1 MDKSY
6 NPHAIEQNWYQ
17 TWEEKGYFAPQG
29 SGNAAGG
36 RTPGAATPQGGEQSF
51 CIMIPP
57 PNVTGSLHMGH
68 GFNNTVMDTLTRYHR
83 MKGDNT
89 LWQPGT
95 DHAGIATQMVVER
108 QLGAEGKTRHDLGR
122 EKFIERV
129 WEWKAESGGNIT
141 RQLRRLGSSLDWSH
155 ERFTMDDGLSEA
167 VREVFVRLHEEGLIY
182 RGKRLVNWDP
192 VLHTAVSDLEVISE
206 EEQGYLWHFRYPLSD
221 GSGHLVVAT
230 TRPETMLGDS
240 AVAVHPD
247 DERYKH
253 LIGKTITLPLVGRE
267 IPIIADDYVEME
279 FGTGCVKI
287 TPAHDFNDYQMGQR
301 HNLPMHNIFTV
312 DAKINDEAPEKY
324 RGKDR
329 YEARDEIVHDLKEL
343 ELLEKIDDHK
353 LMVPRGDRSGTVIE
367 PYLTDQWFVDL
378 TRETLDDGRPGGK
391 TQITD
396 PAIQAVRGGEI
407 NFTPKNWENTYFQW
421 LENIQDWCI
430 SRQIWWGHRI
440 PAWYDEQGKVYVG
453 RSEEEVRE
461 KHSLG
466 ADIKLSQDEDVLDTW
481 FSSALWPFSTLGWP
495 EQTERLAQFY
505 PTSVLVT
512 GFDIIFFWVARMIM
526 FGKKF
531 MGDVPFK
538 DIYIHGLVRDA
549 HGQKMSK
556 SKGNVL
562 DPIDLIDGIELE
574 ALVQKRTANMM
585 QPELAKKIEKQT
597 RAEFPDGIPAF
608 GTDALRFTFA
618 SLASTG
624 RDISFDLGRIEG
636 YRNFCNKLW
645 NAANYVLMQT
655 EGKDCGVGAASSRDN
670 DNRGKDAAPTEPAF
684 ELSTADRWIISRLQR
699 VEQEVNQAIQ
709 NYRFDLAASAIY
721 EFTWDEYCSWYL
733 ELSKPVLYGEKSA
746 PELQRGTRRTLVR
759 VLETILRLA
768 HPIIPF
774 ITEEIW
780 QKIAPLAGKL
790 PSPSG
795 GGDGGEGDTQGSAS
809 AAGDRTP
816 GAAETIMLQP
826 YPEADASKIDD
837 KAEKEMQWVMD
848 FIVGI
853 RKIRSGMNIP
863 PSKPLPVLLANG
875 SAQDIAWLDANEAFI
890 QSLAKTESI
899 TWLAADEEAPESATS
914 LVGEMKLLVPM
925 AGLIDKEAELVRL
938 GKEIDKLSNEV
949 KRLDGKLSNEK
960 FVSKAPA
967 EVVEK
972 EKAKLVEAKSSLTSF
987 KEQREKIAQL

>member
-1 MDKSY
+1 MEKSY
-6 NPHAIEQNWYQ
+6 NPHAIEQNWYK
-17 TWEEKGYFAPQG
+17 TWEEKGYFK
-29 SGNAAGG
+29 
-36 RTPGAATPQGGEQSF
+36 PQGGDESF

-83 MKGDNT
+83 MKGHNT

-129 WEWKAESGGNIT
+129 WEWKGESGGNIT
-141 RQLRRLGSSLDWSH
+141 RQLRRLGSSLDWSN
-155 ERFTMDDGLSEA
+155 ERFTMDDGLSDA
-167 VREVFVRLHEEGLIY
+167 VKEVFVRLHEEGLIY

-206 EEQGYLWHFRYPLSD
+206 EEQGYLWHFRYPLTD

-267 IPIIADDYVEME
+267 IPIIGDDYVDME

-287 TPAHDFNDYQMGQR
+287 TPAHDFNDYAMGQR
-301 HNLPMHNIFTV
+301 HNLPMYNIFTV
-312 DAKINDEAPEKY
+312 DARINDETPEKY

-329 YEARDEIVHDLKEL
+329 YEARDEIVHDLREL

-353 LMVPRGDRSGTVIE
+353 LMVPRGDRSGSVIE

-378 TRETLDDGRPGGK
+378 TRDKLDDGRPGGK
-391 TQITD
+391 KVITE
-396 PAIQAVRGGEI
+396 PALAAVRNGDI

-440 PAWYDEQGKVYVG
+440 PAWYDDKGNVYVG
-453 RSEEEVRE
+453 RNEEEVRA
-461 KHSLG
+461 KHNLA
-466 ADIKLSQDEDVLDTW
+466 ADIVLSQDNDVLDTW

-495 EQTERLAQFY
+495 EQSERLAQFY

-526 FGKKF
+526 FGMKF
-531 MGDVPFK
+531 MDGKIPFK
-538 DIYIHGLVRDA
+538 DIYIHGLVRDS

-562 DPIDLIDGIELE
+562 DPIDLIDGIDLE
-574 ALVQKRTANMM
+574 SLVAKRTSNMM

-608 GTDALRFTFA
+608 GTDALRYTFA

-624 RDISFDLGRIEG
+624 RDISFDMGRIEG

-655 EGKDCGVGAASSRDN
+655 EGKDCGQSGED
-670 DNRGKDAAPTEPAF
+670 F
-684 ELSTADRWIISRLQR
+684 ELSPADRWIISRLQR
-699 VEQEVNQAIQ
+699 VEQEVNQAIG
-709 NYRFDLAASAIY
+709 NYRFDLTANAIY
-721 EFTWDEYCSWYL
+721 EFTWDEYCAWYL
-733 ELSKPVLYGEKSA
+733 ELSKPVLYDEHSA

-780 QKIAPLAGKL
+780 QKVAPLAGV
-790 PSPSG
+790 SG
-795 GGDGGEGDTQGSAS
+795 
-809 AAGDRTP
+809 
-816 GAAETIMLQP
+816 ETIMLQS

-848 FIVGI
+848 FIVGV

-863 PSKPLPVLLANG
+863 PSKPLTVLLANG

-890 QSLAKTESI
+890 KSLARTESI
-899 TWLAADEEAPESATS
+899 TWLSEGEEAPESATS
-914 LVGEMKLLVPM
+914 LVGEMKLLIPM
-925 AGLIDKEAELVRL
+925 AGLIDKEAELARL
-938 GKEIDKLSNEV
+938 DKEIARLQGEV
-949 KRLDGKLSNEK
+949 KRLEGKLGNDK
-960 FVSKAPA
+960 FVGKAPEAVVQKEREKLA
-967 EVVEK
+967 E
-972 EKAKLVEAKSSLTSF
+972 AQSSLTSLQ
-987 KEQREKIAQL
+987 EQRGKIEKL